1 MPRFQGYFVAA
12 YTIAGVIIVAYAWS
26 LWVRGRNDRP

>member
-12 YTIAGVIIVAYAWS
+12 YVIVGVIIVGYAWS
-26 LWVRGRNDRP
+26 LWVRGRNNGP